1 MDKENDLSKLN
12 KKELIE
18 IINSYKEKL
27 ASIEEHVRVMKPDY
41 MVSF

>member
-18 IINSYKEKL
+18 VINSYKEKL
-27 ASIEEHVRVMKPDY
+27 VEFEEYMNIIKPNS
-41 MVSF
+41 VNF